1 MDANDN
7 RAASPRR
14 QRRHPRH
21 ELDERLAVTCD
32 EGGRPKVLHGR
43 CTSLSLGGFGGVL
56 AGHLEA
62 GDVVSV
68 EFRFGSSGEPLRL
81 RAHVRHRRGF
91 HHGFEFLGLSTAQ
104 TRSLRDLIADLT
116 RTDKE

>member
-7 RAASPRR
+7 RAPSPRR

-21 ELDERLAVTCD
+21 DLDERLVVTCD
-32 EGGRPKVLHGR
+32 QGGKPKNLHGR
-43 CTSLSLGGFGGVL
+43 CTSLSLGGFGAVL
-56 AGHLEA
+56 AGHLES
-62 GDVVSV
+62 GEVVSV
-68 EFRFGSSGEPLRL
+68 EFRFGPSSLPMRL

-104 TRSLRDLIADLT
+104 TRSLRDLISEVI
-116 RTDKE
+116 RSPEE

>member
-1 MDANDN
+1 MEANDN
-7 RAASPRR
+7 WAPMPRR

-21 ELDERLAVTCD
+21 ELDERLAVTLD
-32 EGGRPKVLHGR
+32 QGGRPKVLQGR

-56 AGHLEA
+56 AGHLEP

-104 TRSLRDLIADLT
+104 IRSLRELITELT
-116 RTDKE
+116 QAEKK

>member
-1 MDANDN
+1 MDVNDN
-7 RAASPRR
+7 WAALRR

-21 ELDERLAVTCD
+21 DLDERLAVTYD
-32 EGGRPKVLHGR
+32 QDGRSRVMHGR

-56 AGHLEA
+56 AGHLTA

-68 EFRFGSSGEPLRL
+68 EFRFGSGEPLRL

-104 TRSLRDLIADLT
+104 IRSLRDLIRDVSGPEQ
-116 RTDKE
+116 K

>member
-1 MDANDN
+1 MEANDKW
-7 RAASPRR
+7 AAPRR

-21 ELDERLAVTCD
+21 DLDERLAVTH
-32 EGGRPKVLHGR
+32 EQGGKPKVLQGR
-43 CTSLSLGGFGGVL
+43 CTSLSQGGFGGVL

-62 GDVVSV
+62 GEVVSV
-68 EFRFGSSGEPLRL
+68 EFRFGSGEPLRL

-104 TRSLRDLIADLT
+104 IRSLRDLIRDISE
-116 RTDKE
+116 K